1 MRIIAKKK
9 KTQHKLTTLTSCC
22 YLRARG
28 GWKRWVLIRL
38 VDGWWAGNAKNRITI

>member
-1 MRIIAKKK
+1 MGHQWQQQNNDLIAKIVCEKKMRIIAKKK

-28 GWKRWVLIRL
+28 G
-38 VDGWWAGNAKNRITI
+38 